1 MERTPPTSIG
11 EFAAILRR
19 RKYWIVVPFVLV
31 LALGI
36 TLAPYVPRTYQS
48 TATIMVQPQK
58 VSTAYVRPPSSSEVI
73 NRIDHIEL
81 GVMNGPDL
89 VRIIRQHN
97 LYPRLRQKAT
107 MNHVIAAMR
116 KDLTVA
122 IAPDAGAENGHVNAF
137 TISYVGR
144 TPQESQQ
151 VTSEIAQLY
160 IQQSL
165 NEGHR
170 QAVGAA
176 SFLTAQVAEAGQQ
189 LAVQKAKIQ
198 AFKAAH
204 LGSLPEQAQAN
215 LTLINQYQM
224 DLQSNST
231 AIDQDNQQR
240 VYLES
245 VLNVNPKGNT
255 VGVAPIPLTPLQVE
269 LAQKQS
275 ELHADLL
282 KYTPE
287 HPDVIRLRHDIAV
300 LQAQIRQAP
309 RVTGKAAVP
318 VAVGVV
324 GPSKTDLLRGQ
335 LTALNTEIKSRYAR
349 EKTIQA
355 KLDHLQAAASTA
367 PAVQTEYSSLDSQYQ
382 EMQKS
387 YNELLEKQR
396 AASMAAALYRN
407 DDSEQL
413 VVIQPATLPIVPYRP
428 DPALLYMGTFLLAI
442 LAGCVCAAIVELRDD
457 TMHSASEVAA
467 YLKLPVMVSLPKFV
481 T

>member
-1 MERTPPTSIG
+1 MERTPPTSLG
-11 EFAAILRR
+11 EFAAIWQR

-31 LALGI
+31 LALGFAI
-36 TLAPYVPRTYQS
+36 APHIPRTYQS

-58 VSTAYVRPPSSSEVI
+58 VSTAYVRPTSSSQVI

-97 LYPRLRQKAT
+97 LYPRLRRKAT
-107 MNHVIAAMR
+107 MNHVIAAMK

-144 TPQESQQ
+144 TPQEAQQ

-165 NEGHR
+165 REGHQ

-176 SFLTAQVAEAGQQ
+176 SFLAAQVAQAGQQ
-189 LAVQKAKIQ
+189 LAAQKAKIQ
-198 AFKAAH
+198 VFKTAH

-224 DLQSNST
+224 ELQSNSS
-231 AIDQDNQQR
+231 ALEQDNQQR

-245 VLNVNPKGNT
+245 VLNVNPKGNAA
-255 VGVAPIPLTPLQVE
+255 GVAPVPPTPLQIE
-269 LAQKQS
+269 LAQKRA

-287 HPDVIRLRHDIAV
+287 HPDVIRLQHDIAA
-300 LQAQIRQAP
+300 LQVQIKQAP
-309 RVTGKAAVP
+309 HTKQTATVPAAI
-318 VAVGVV
+318 GVS

-335 LTALNTEIKSRYAR
+335 LTALNAEIKSRNER
-349 EKTIQA
+349 EQNIQA
-355 KLDHLQAAASTA
+355 KLDRLQSQASTV
-367 PAVQTEYSSLDSQYQ
+367 PAVQTEYAALDSQYQ
-382 EMQKS
+382 ELQKG
-387 YNELLEKQR
+387 YNELLEKQQ

-413 VVIQPATLPIVPYRP
+413 VVIQPANLPIVPYRP
-428 DPALLYMGTFLLAI
+428 DPALLYMGVFLLAI
-442 LAGCVCAAIVELRDD
+442 LIGCVCAAIVELRDD
-457 TMHSASEVAA
+457 TMHNASEVTD
-467 YLKLPVMVSLPKFV
+467 YLKLPVMVSLPKFAP
-481 T
+481 